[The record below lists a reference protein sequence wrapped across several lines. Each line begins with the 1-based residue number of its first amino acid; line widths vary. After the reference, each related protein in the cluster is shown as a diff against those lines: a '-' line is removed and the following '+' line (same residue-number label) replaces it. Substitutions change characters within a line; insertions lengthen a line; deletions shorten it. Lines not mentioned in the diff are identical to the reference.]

1 MLHLSILQYIFF
13 VAHFYILMVHSI
25 RCNIHIKFI
34 LIDKGIHQIF
44 QSFNLSVIQPHV
56 PTQSNTTHA
65 FLEKMDYEF
74 LITDDFCH
82 LIHMS
87 YWVLRTSIFSKFCT
101 LNFLK
106 TTMFGV
112 KNISAAFTRSYRL
125 DLLIAFNLSYQN
137 RRQLIKILV
146 FFITFAIWVSTFR
159 STIGAD

>member
-1 MLHLSILQYIFF
+1 MTKAF
-13 VAHFYILMVHSI
+13 I
-25 RCNIHIKFI
+25 R
-34 LIDKGIHQIF
+34 
-44 QSFNLSVIQPHV
+44 SFNLLILVLSIRMYQLRATPPKLSWKKWIMSFSSRMTFVIL
-56 PTQSNTTHA
+56 
-65 FLEKMDYEF
+65 F
-74 LITDDFCH
+74 I
-82 LIHMS
+82 
-87 YWVLRTSIFSKFCT
+87 WVIGYCVQVYLANFST